1 MQTKNMKTLLGIAFV
16 VAVVATGIFYG
27 LFVSNLESSQ
37 GPQRTMVIAA
47 RNLAPG
53 SILTAQDLRTIPW
66 PSETLPAGAFETPTE
81 LEGKALFDTVGESEP
96 IFSSRLVG
104 FDGSDRGEGIP
115 AGMRAVSVHVTDSS
129 GVLSLLRAGHR
140 VDVEVVETIERTGQ
154 TRLRTALEDIEVLNV
169 NPELHISAQG
179 FELPVVTLLAE
190 PEQAEVLAISDAA
203 ARIRLALRNPLDP
216 ATRRRSPLNI
226 VSVMQ
231 TSGVDDPGTP
241 PEPAPAQNAN
251 AQAAGGNGAPANAGA
266 GNAGNGQ

>member
-47 RNLAPG
+47 RDLAPG
-53 SILTAQDLRTIPW
+53 SILTEQDLRTIPW
-66 PSETLPAGAFETPTE
+66 PAETLPAGAFETPKE
-81 LEGKALFDTVGESEP
+81 LEGQALFDTVGASEP

-104 FDGSDRGEGIP
+104 ADGAGRGEGIP
-115 AGMRAVSVHVTDSS
+115 QGMRAVSVHVTDSS
-129 GVLSLLRAGHR
+129 GVLNILRAGHK
-140 VDVEVVETIERTGQ
+140 VDVQVVESDERTRT
-154 TRLRTALEDIEVLNV
+154 TRLRTALEDIEVLGV
-169 NPELHISAQG
+169 NPELHVSAQG
-179 FELPVVTLLAE
+179 FDLPVVTLLAE

-216 ATRRRSPLNI
+216 ATRRRSPLNMTT
-226 VSVMQ
+226 VMQ

-241 PEPAPAQNAN
+241 PTAAQNTT
-251 AQAAGGNGAPANAGA
+251 AQAANGNAAEINAQ
-266 GNAGNGQ
+266 NAGNGQ